1 MLLDDSGFVDAA
13 DLVVWSGPAVD
24 MNSIPQQA
32 VTNGY
37 RNIEYLRAHPITESS
52 RVVWNESAP

>member
-1 MLLDDSGFVDAA
+1 MSYF
-13 DLVVWSGPAVD
+13 GPAVA

-37 RNIEYLRAHPITESS
+37 WNSENLRAQLTA
-52 RVVWNESAP
+52 SASLLV

>member
-1 MLLDDSGFVDAA
+1 MLLDGSGFIDAA

-37 RNIEYLRAHPITESS
+37 RNIEYLRAHAITEST